1 MCWHAGEGRG
11 KPCATSCKEYVFLVK
26 KRPLDQAPEQAVS
39 LQVQQ
44 DSYWPVFRWT
54 CLQNPDI
61 LLFFPDTCVHAVPD
75 GAFSPEVLQQ
85 CYGEANQKAQGVYFS
100 GLSRCP
106 DFAILSQTT
115 AVLYSSLSFMPSKRR
130 STLERNHNP
139 QEPSPFLFQPSATIN
154 DYYITQ
160 REHFSGSYYQRK
172 HTKLIEKLKPFSLLD
187 NISNLCPKAFTE
199 I

>member
-1 MCWHAGEGRG
+1 MRGRKEGGNPVPQAVR
-11 KPCATSCKEYVFLVK
+11 YFMVK

-85 CYGEANQKAQGVYFS
+85 CYGEANRKAQGVYFS
-100 GLSRCP
+100 DLSNLTHVFP

-115 AVLYSSLSFMPSKRR
+115 SVLYSSLSFMLLERR
-130 STLERNHNP
+130 TTLERKQSP
-139 QEPSPFLFQPSATIN
+139 QEPSKPLLIST
-154 DYYITQ
+154 
-160 REHFSGSYYQRK
+160 FS
-172 HTKLIEKLKPFSLLD
+172 H
-187 NISNLCPKAFTE
+187 N
-199 I
+199 